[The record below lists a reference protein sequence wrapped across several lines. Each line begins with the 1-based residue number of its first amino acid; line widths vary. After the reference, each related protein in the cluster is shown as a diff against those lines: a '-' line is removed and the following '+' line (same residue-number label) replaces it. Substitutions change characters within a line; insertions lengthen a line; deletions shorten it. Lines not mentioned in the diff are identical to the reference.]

1 MRAVAVRPLGRSLDL
16 RAPWPRHLVAL
27 GAAAAIV
34 ALLFAQ
40 DAADMVS
47 IWWNASTYNHALLI
61 PPLIVWLAWQR
72 APQLRQLIPQP
83 WLPGL
88 AIVLVGSLAW
98 LLGYGASVAT
108 GRHLGLV
115 LMLQGAVVALLGPA
129 VARGLLFPLGFALFM
144 VPVGDELV
152 PFLQTLTAELAMAL
166 LNLSGVPAHIEGV
179 FITTRAGY
187 FEVAEACAGAKFLI
201 AMIALGALVANLC
214 FRSWRR
220 RAAFIAACVIVPLI
234 ANGVRAFATI
244 YVAEGSGIQSA
255 AGFDHVVYGGIF
267 FALVMAAI
275 LGAAWPFFD
284 RKVGDPWFVAERL
297 QPVPPQP
304 ALPARLWR
312 AAAVA
317 CAIAAAPLL
326 WAGAVAASGRQQVA
340 TTLEPPQVPGWAL
353 APPSG
358 RPWSPH
364 FAGADA
370 QRQWTYRNPAGQE
383 VTLAIAL
390 FARQEEGRELVGFGQ
405 GAVAPESGWAWTADA
420 PAPPNGRAERI
431 VSRGELREVVSFY
444 RVGDSLTGSAMGV
457 KLETLRVRLLG
468 GPQRAVSVL
477 VSAPAPATGESPRPA
492 LDAFLAALGPVEAL
506 ADRAAGGD

>member
-1 MRAVAVRPLGRSLDL
+1 MRALAVRPVARSQGLG
-16 RAPWPRHLVAL
+16 APWPRHLVAL
-27 GAAAAIV
+27 GAAAGLIAS
-34 ALLFAQ
+34 LFAT
-40 DAADMVS
+40 DVADMVA
-47 IWWNASTYNHALLI
+47 IWWDASTYNHALLV
-61 PPLIVWLAWQR
+61 PPLIAWLAWQR
-72 APQLRQLIPQP
+72 APQLRLLTPQL

-88 AIVLVGSLAW
+88 VIVGAGSLAW
-98 LLGYGASVAT
+98 LLGYGAGVAT
-108 GRHLGLV
+108 GRHLGLIV
-115 LMLQGAVVALLGPA
+115 MLQGAVVALLGPA
-129 VARGLLFPLGFALFM
+129 VARGLLFPLGFAFFM
-144 VPVGDELV
+144 VPAGDELV
-152 PFLQTLTAELAMAL
+152 PLLQTLTAEIAMAL

-201 AMIALGALVANLC
+201 AMLALGALVANLC
-214 FRSWRR
+214 FRSRRR
-220 RAAFIAACVIVPLI
+220 RAAFIVACVIVPLL

-275 LGAAWPFFD
+275 LGAAWPLFD
-284 RKVGDPWFVAERL
+284 RMPGDPWFDPDRL
-297 QPVPPQP
+297 QPAAPPP
-304 ALPARLWR
+304 AAPARLWR
-312 AAAVA
+312 SALMV
-317 CAIAAAPLL
+317 CAIAAAPSL
-326 WAGAVAASGRQQVA
+326 WASAVAASGRQQVA
-340 TTLEPPQVPGWAL
+340 ATLDPPQVSGWTVVA
-353 APPSG
+353 PSG

-364 FAGADA
+364 FAGADI
-370 QRQWTYRNPAGQE
+370 RGQWTYRNLAGQE
-383 VTLAIAL
+383 VTLAIAV
-390 FARQEEGRELVGFGQ
+390 FGRQEEGRELVGFGQ

-431 VSRGELREVVSFY
+431 VSHGELREVVSFY

-468 GPQRAVSVL
+468 GPQRAVAVL

-506 ADRAAGGD
+506 ADRAVGAD